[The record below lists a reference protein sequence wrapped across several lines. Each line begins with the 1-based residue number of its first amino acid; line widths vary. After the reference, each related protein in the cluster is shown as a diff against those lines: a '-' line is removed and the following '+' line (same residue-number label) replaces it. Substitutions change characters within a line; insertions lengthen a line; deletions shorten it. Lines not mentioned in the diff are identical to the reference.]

1 MSLPVVLRPEA
12 EDDLLA
18 GRDWYEQ
25 QSDSLRDDFAAKV
38 EDVLSRISVF
48 PELYPA
54 LLRNVRAAKL
64 RRFPY
69 LIYYRV
75 QGNYVEVL
83 AVLHGSRDPR
93 IWQGRAE

>member
-1 MSLPVVLRPEA
+1 MSLPVAMRPEA
-12 EDDLLA
+12 EADLLA
-18 GRDWYEQ
+18 ARDWYEQ
-25 QSDSLRDDFAAKV
+25 QSDNLRDDFAEKV
-38 EDVLSRISVF
+38 EEMLFRISLY
-48 PELYPA
+48 PEFYPA

-75 QGNYVEVL
+75 QTNYIEVL
-83 AVLHGSRDPR
+83 AVLHGSRNPR